1 MLNLWEIL
9 IFNFVL
15 LSTFVN
21 GFVNKFTKWHIGLM
35 GSNVLCLFV
44 GKLMTLYIFMVT
56 GIFCCLVHWDYI
68 YKSYTIIKKT
78 SKNVLKLSKL
88 SKDNVSKKDEE
99 VLKLTIEDLEWYES
113 NIEYVSNKY
122 NSFKMYFNSYLNTV
136 SNDFSNTELQKDCIY
151 YCNFASNMINCAC
164 NISYDMASIYV
175 IMFEEVPYIGKY
187 LTVCKKY
194 YIFNEFGKSDYLDKD
209 NDNDNN
215 NNNNN
220 NIQLNI
226 MEQLDTMNSLMGM
239 VTPLL
244 NSSNNN
250 LPDMKI
256 SDINMLDISSTNDM
270 EAMMATIF
278 KDLGKIP
285 QQQNNSK
292 ISLKKKRDTKKYYN

>member
-1 MLNLWEIL
+1 
-9 IFNFVL
+9 
-15 LSTFVN
+15 
-21 GFVNKFTKWHIGLM
+21 
-35 GSNVLCLFV
+35 
-44 GKLMTLYIFMVT
+44 
-56 GIFCCLVHWDYI
+56 
-68 YKSYTIIKKT
+68 
-78 SKNVLKLSKL
+78 
-88 SKDNVSKKDEE
+88 
-99 VLKLTIEDLEWYES
+99 
-113 NIEYVSNKY
+113 
-122 NSFKMYFNSYLNTV
+122 
-136 SNDFSNTELQKDCIY
+136 
-151 YCNFASNMINCAC
+151 
-164 NISYDMASIYV
+164 
-175 IMFEEVPYIGKY
+175 MFEEVPYIGKY